1 MILQINLYNVKILFH
16 NLDSVKIVEYDFGVA
31 EKQYHHG
38 DLRNSLIQA
47 GMEILAQEG
56 GGALSLR
63 KVASRAG
70 VSHAAPYAH
79 FTDRQELIAAI
90 STEGFRQ
97 LYDRIDAVVEANPN
111 DLANRLIEVAWAY
124 VQFAIENSSLF
135 KIMFSGILEKE
146 DKYPEFVNISHKNFL
161 QLVYMVQECQQA
173 GLLRPGPAD
182 VLALSVWSLVHGFVS
197 LLLEKQ
203 ISHTIL
209 NGTSFKELL
218 CQTLNQIT
226 LIKLTPQVEKPSTL
240 LHA

>member
-1 MILQINLYNVKILFH
+1 M
-16 NLDSVKIVEYDFGVA
+16 EYDFGVA

-47 GMEILAQEG
+47 GMEILAEEG

-79 FTDRQELIAAI
+79 FTDRQDLIAAI

-97 LYDRIDAVVEANPN
+97 LYERIKAVVEANPH
-111 DLANRLIEVAWAY
+111 DLANRLVEVAWAY
-124 VQFAIENSSLF
+124 VKFAMENSSLF
-135 KIMFSGILEKE
+135 KIMFSGILEE
-146 DKYPEFVNISHKNFL
+146 ENKYPEFVNISHETFF
-161 QLVYMVQECQQA
+161 QLVRLVQECQQG

-182 VLALSVWSLVHGFVS
+182 VLALSLWSLVHGFVS

-209 NGTSFKELL
+209 EGISAKELL

-226 LIKLTPQVEKPSTL
+226 LVKLTPQPGNQFPGC
-240 LHA
+240 

>member
-1 MILQINLYNVKILFH
+1 M
-16 NLDSVKIVEYDFGVA
+16 EYDFGVA

-47 GMEILAQEG
+47 GMEILAEEG

-79 FTDRQELIAAI
+79 FTDRQDLIAAI
-90 STEGFRQ
+90 SAEGFRQ
-97 LYDRIDAVVEANPN
+97 LYERIKAVVEANPH
-111 DLANRLIEVAWAY
+111 DLANRLVEVAWAY
-124 VQFAIENSSLF
+124 VKFAMENSSLF
-135 KIMFSGILEKE
+135 KIMFSGILEE
-146 DKYPEFVNISHKNFL
+146 ENKYPEFVNISHETFF
-161 QLVYMVQECQQA
+161 QLVRLVQECQQG

-182 VLALSVWSLVHGFVS
+182 VLALSLWSLVHGFVS

-209 NGTSFKELL
+209 EGISAKELL

-226 LIKLTPQVEKPSTL
+226 LVKLTPQPGNQFPGC
-240 LHA
+240 